1 MAEEP
6 EGGEPNLV
14 DENAMMDDHIIVEVA
29 MEDGVMNEDNVE
41 IVGVENME
49 VEDNVD
55 HVIEVVMEDGVM
67 DEGNVENME
76 VQMDDEVLPADV
88 EIVDVLPGEV
98 EEFMD
103 IFDDFNPEV
112 AVELPR
118 VRAPQVDR
126 PAGVQHPLPDRHDI
140 GPLNQVCRHCEARHF
155 NCERTST
162 GHFTLCCNNNQM
174 VIPEGPRRL
183 QQAPEFLQSLLVDDS
198 QIAIQYRRNIRTYN
212 NTLAFAA
219 FSTDLNQR
227 RLPGRGPRV
236 FTVHGQVYRRITNDV
251 VRDDGRRPSHCEL
264 YFLESGEANR
274 VRMNQNHQGQLNE
287 TVLTDLDTM
296 LRRTNPFAMAF
307 SNMRAVWLE
316 EQRIANANPL
326 VQPRRVTMH
335 LVADPNSDPRRYN
348 LPPTQ
353 VNEVSVVFAGNN
365 GQPPR
370 NLDLVVFDSN
380 PVNPEHRMQTLSY
393 GSQHAD
399 PMLYPLLFPHGELG
413 WHFELLQDEG
423 GRRNAVR
430 TRNTIK
436 EFGCYRVAIRY
447 EGNNDHR
454 HQKFSLIH
462 SGGLL
467 FQMYVCDQYVRM
479 ETNNLKFIVNNQ
491 RALFAEAYQG
501 LVDHINQQLNIEE
514 PVPVGRRMIL
524 PSTFTGGPR
533 YMKQSYQD
541 AMTIVRK
548 YGKPDLF
555 ITFTCNPG
563 WPEIVSNIG
572 KFSVASDRPEL
583 VARVFHAKL
592 KQLMSDVTENRVFGN
607 VDAYVYTVE
616 FQKRG
621 LPHAHI
627 LIILSDGYKLLTAE
641 DVDNVVCAE
650 LPEPADENNR
660 RLFTAVMSHMI
671 HGPCGQLN
679 RDSPCM
685 AEGMCLKKYPKAYSA
700 ETVYVSD
707 GGYPTYRRRD
717 NGIEALVRGHQVSNE
732 FVVAYNPYL
741 LAKYDA
747 HINVEVCSTV
757 KSVKY
762 LYKYVFKGHDMATV
776 EVQDCRNEIEK

>member
-1 MAEEP
+1 M
-6 EGGEPNLV
+6 
-14 DENAMMDDHIIVEVA
+14 DENAMMDDHIIEVV
-29 MEDGVMNEDNVE
+29 MEDGLMDEDNVE
-41 IVGVENME
+41 EHGDVENME
-49 VEDNVD
+49 VVMEDNVD
-55 HVIEVVMEDGVM
+55 HIIEVVMEDGVM
-67 DEGNVENME
+67 DEDNVEIVDVDNME

-88 EIVDVLPGEV
+88 EIVDVLPGEL
-98 EEFMD
+98 EFMD
-103 IFDDFNPEV
+103 IFHDFNPEV
-112 AVELPR
+112 DVELPR
-118 VRAPQVDR
+118 VHAPRVDR
-126 PAGVQHPLPDRHDI
+126 PASIRHPLPDRHDI
-140 GPLNQVCRHCEARHF
+140 GPLNAVCRHCEARHF
-155 NCERTST
+155 NCESTSR

-183 QQAPEFLQSLLVDDS
+183 QQAPELLQSLLVDDS
-198 QIAIQYRRNIRTYN
+198 RIATQFRKNIRRYN

-251 VRDDGRRPSHCEL
+251 VRNDDRHPSYCEL
-264 YFLESGEANR
+264 YFIESGEANR
-274 VRMNQNHQGQLNE
+274 VRMNQNHQGELNE

-296 LRRTNPFAMAF
+296 LRQTNPFAMAF

-380 PVNPEHRMQTLSY
+380 PVNPQHRMQNLSY

-413 WHFELLQDEG
+413 WHFELRQDDG
-423 GRRNAVR
+423 GRQNAVR
-430 TRNTIK
+430 TRNTIR
-436 EFGCYRVAIRY
+436 EFVCYRLAIRY

-462 SGGLL
+462 RAGFL
-467 FQMYVCDQYVRM
+467 FQQYVCDQYVRM
-479 ETNNLKFIVNNQ
+479 ETNNLRFIERNQ
-491 RALFAEAYQG
+491 GALFAEAYQG
-501 LVDHINQQLNIEE
+501 LVDHINQQLHIEE
-514 PVPVGRRMIL
+514 PAPVGRRTIL

-563 WPEIVSNIG
+563 WPEIVSNKG
-572 KFSVASDRPEL
+572 NHAEASDRPEL

-592 KQLMSDVTENRVFGN
+592 KQLMSDITENRVFGN

-627 LIILSDGYKLLTAE
+627 LIILSDGNKLLTAE
-641 DVDNVVCAE
+641 DVDDVVCAE
-650 LPEPADENNR
+650 LPDPADENNQ
-660 RLFTAVMSHMI
+660 RLFTAVTSHMI

-679 RDSPCM
+679 RNSPCM
-685 AEGMCLKKYPKAYSA
+685 AEGICLKKYPKAYSA

-717 NGIEALVRGHQVSNE
+717 NGIEALVRGHQISNE

-776 EVQDCRNEIEK
+776 EVQDRNEIEK

>member
-1 MAEEP
+1 MVPGVAEEP
-6 EGGEPNLV
+6 EGGDPMQLEVEMEVV
-14 DENAMMDDHIIVEVA
+14 DENAMMDDY
-29 MEDGVMNEDNVE
+29 
-41 IVGVENME
+41 
-49 VEDNVD
+49 
-55 HVIEVVMEDGVM
+55 IEVVMEDGVM
-67 DEGNVENME
+67 DEDNVEIVDVENME
-76 VQMDDEVLPADV
+76 VVMEDEDNVEIVVVHMDDEVLPADV
-88 EIVDVLPGEV
+88 EMIDALPGEL
-98 EEFMD
+98 EFMD
-103 IFDDFNPEV
+103 IIDEFDPGV

-118 VRAPQVDR
+118 VHAPQVDR
-126 PAGVQHPLPDRHDI
+126 PAGVQHPLPDQHDI

-155 NCERTST
+155 DCERASR

-183 QQAPEFLQSLLVDDS
+183 QQAPELLQSLLVDDS
-198 QIAIQYRRNIRTYN
+198 QIATQYRRDIRRYN

-251 VRDDGRRPSHCEL
+251 VRNDDTHPSYCEL
-264 YFLESGEANR
+264 YFIESGEANR
-274 VRMNQNHQGQLNE
+274 ARMNQNHQGVLNE
-287 TVLTDLDTM
+287 TVLADLDTM
-296 LRRTNPFAMAF
+296 LRQTNPFAMAF

-316 EQRIANANPL
+316 EQRIASANPL

-348 LPPTQ
+348 LPPAQ

-370 NLDLVVFDSN
+370 NLDLVVYDSN
-380 PVNPEHRMQTLSY
+380 PVNPQHRMQNLSY

-413 WHFELLQDEG
+413 WHFELRQNDG
-423 GRRNAVR
+423 GRQNAVR
-430 TRNTIK
+430 TRNTIR
-436 EFGCYRVAIRY
+436 EFVCHRLAICY
-447 EGNNDHR
+447 EGTNDQRHR
-454 HQKFSLIH
+454 QLSLIH
-462 SGGLL
+462 RGGFLL
-467 FQMYVCDQYVRM
+467 QQYVCDQYVRM
-479 ETNNLKFIVNNQ
+479 ETNNLRFIERNQ

-501 LVDHINQQLNIEE
+501 LVDHINQQLHIDE
-514 PVPVGRRMIL
+514 PAPVGRRMIL

-555 ITFTCNPG
+555 VTFTCNPG
-563 WPEIVSNIG
+563 WPEIVNNKG
-572 KFSVASDRPEL
+572 NHAVASDRPEL

-592 KQLMSDVTENRVFGN
+592 KQLMSDITENRVFGD

-627 LIILSDGYKLLTAE
+627 LIILSEGNKLLTAE
-641 DVDNVVCAE
+641 DVDDVVCAE
-650 LPEPADENNR
+650 LPDPADENNQ
-660 RLFTAVMSHMI
+660 RLFTAVTSHMI
-671 HGPCGQLN
+671 HGPCGPLN
-679 RDSPCM
+679 RNSPCM
-685 AEGMCLKKYPKAYSA
+685 AEGICLKKYPKAYSA

-707 GGYPTYRRRD
+707 GGYPTYRRPD
-717 NGIEALVRGHQVSNE
+717 NGIEAHVRGHQVSNE

-776 EVQDCRNEIEK
+776 EVQNRNEIEK

>member
-1 MAEEP
+1 MPGVAEEP
-6 EGGEPNLV
+6 EGGDPMQVEVEVV
-14 DENAMMDDHIIVEVA
+14 DEYAMMDDYIVEV
-29 MEDGVMNEDNVE
+29 VMDEDNVE
-41 IVGVENME
+41 YVD
-49 VEDNVD
+49 VED
-55 HVIEVVMEDGVM
+55 
-67 DEGNVENME
+67 ME
-76 VQMDDEVLPADV
+76 VQTDDEVLPADV
-88 EIVDVLPGEV
+88 EIVDVLPGEL
-98 EEFMD
+98 EFMD
-103 IFDDFNPEV
+103 IDFNPEV

-118 VRAPQVDR
+118 VNAPRVDR
-126 PAGVQHPLPDRHDI
+126 PAGVQHPLPDRHYI

-155 NCERTST
+155 NCERTSR

-174 VIPEGPRRL
+174 VIAEGPRRL
-183 QQAPEFLQSLLVDDS
+183 QEAPELLQSLLVDDS
-198 QIAIQYRRNIRTYN
+198 QIATQYRRDIRRYN

-251 VRDDGRRPSHCEL
+251 VRNDDRHPSYCEL
-264 YFLESGEANR
+264 YFIESGEANR
-274 VRMNQNHQGQLNE
+274 ARMNQNHQGELNE

-296 LRRTNPFAMAF
+296 LRQTNPFAMAF

-348 LPPTQ
+348 LPPAQ

-365 GQPPR
+365 GQPPG
-370 NLDLVVFDSN
+370 NLDLVVYDSN
-380 PVNPEHRMQTLSY
+380 PVNPQHRMQTLSY

-413 WHFELLQDEG
+413 WHFELRQDDG

-430 TRNTIK
+430 TRNTIR
-436 EFGCYRVAIRY
+436 EFVCHRLAIRY
-447 EGNNDHR
+447 EGTNDQRHR
-454 HQKFSLIH
+454 QLSLIH
-462 SGGLL
+462 RGGFLL
-467 FQMYVCDQYVRM
+467 QQYVCDQYVRM
-479 ETNNLKFIVNNQ
+479 ETNNLRFIERNQ

-501 LVDHINQQLNIEE
+501 LVDHINQQLHIDE
-514 PVPVGRRMIL
+514 PAPVGRRMIL

-563 WPEIVSNIG
+563 WPEIVNNKG
-572 KFSVASDRPEL
+572 NHAVASDRPEL

-592 KQLMSDVTENRVFGN
+592 KQLMSDITDNRVFGN

-627 LIILSDGYKLLTAE
+627 LIILSDGDKLLTAE
-641 DVDNVVCAE
+641 DVDDVVCAE
-650 LPEPADENNR
+650 LPDPADENNQ
-660 RLFTAVMSHMI
+660 RLFTAVTSHMI

-679 RDSPCM
+679 RNSPCM
-685 AEGMCLKKYPKAYSA
+685 AEGICLKKYPKAYSA

-707 GGYPTYRRRD
+707 GGYPTYRRPD
-717 NGIEALVRGHQVSNE
+717 NGIEALVRGHRVGNE

-776 EVQDCRNEIEK
+776 EVQDRNEIEK

>member
-1 MAEEP
+1 MPGVAEEP
-6 EGGEPNLV
+6 EGGDPMQVEVEVV
-14 DENAMMDDHIIVEVA
+14 DEYAMMDDYIVEV
-29 MEDGVMNEDNVE
+29 VMDEDNVE
-41 IVGVENME
+41 YVD
-49 VEDNVD
+49 VED
-55 HVIEVVMEDGVM
+55 
-67 DEGNVENME
+67 ME
-76 VQMDDEVLPADV
+76 VQTDDEVLPADV
-88 EIVDVLPGEV
+88 EIVDVLPGEL
-98 EEFMD
+98 EFMD
-103 IFDDFNPEV
+103 IDFNPEV

-118 VRAPQVDR
+118 VNAPRVDR
-126 PAGVQHPLPDRHDI
+126 PAGVQHPLPDRHYI

-155 NCERTST
+155 NCERTSR

-174 VIPEGPRRL
+174 VIAEGPRRL
-183 QQAPEFLQSLLVDDS
+183 QEAPELLQSLLVDDS
-198 QIAIQYRRNIRTYN
+198 QIATQYRRDIRRYN

-251 VRDDGRRPSHCEL
+251 VRNDDRHPSYCEL
-264 YFLESGEANR
+264 YFIESGEANR
-274 VRMNQNHQGQLNE
+274 ARMNQNHQGELNE

-296 LRRTNPFAMAF
+296 LRQTNPFAMAF

-348 LPPTQ
+348 LPPAQ

-365 GQPPR
+365 GQPPG
-370 NLDLVVFDSN
+370 NLDLVVYDSN
-380 PVNPEHRMQTLSY
+380 PVNPQHRMQTLSY

-413 WHFELLQDEG
+413 WHFELRQDDG

-430 TRNTIK
+430 TRNTIR
-436 EFGCYRVAIRY
+436 EFVCHRLAIRY
-447 EGNNDHR
+447 EGTNDQRHR
-454 HQKFSLIH
+454 QLSLIH
-462 SGGLL
+462 RGGFLL
-467 FQMYVCDQYVRM
+467 QQYVCDQYVRM
-479 ETNNLKFIVNNQ
+479 ETNNLRFIERNQ

-501 LVDHINQQLNIEE
+501 LVDHINQQLHIDE
-514 PVPVGRRMIL
+514 PAPVGRRMIL

-563 WPEIVSNIG
+563 WPEIVNNKG
-572 KFSVASDRPEL
+572 NHAVASDRPEL

-592 KQLMSDVTENRVFGN
+592 KQLMSDITENRVFGN

-627 LIILSDGYKLLTAE
+627 LIILSDGNKLLTAE
-641 DVDNVVCAE
+641 DVDDVVCAE
-650 LPEPADENNR
+650 LPDPADENNQ
-660 RLFTAVMSHMI
+660 RLFTAVTSHMI

-679 RDSPCM
+679 RNSPCM
-685 AEGMCLKKYPKAYSA
+685 AEGICLKKYPKAYSA

-707 GGYPTYRRRD
+707 GGYPTYRRPD

-776 EVQDCRNEIEK
+776 EVQDRNEIEK

>member
-1 MAEEP
+1 MPGVAEEP
-6 EGGEPNLV
+6 EGGDPMEVEVEVV
-14 DENAMMDDHIIVEVA
+14 DEYAMMDDYIVEV
-29 MEDGVMNEDNVE
+29 VMDEDNVE
-41 IVGVENME
+41 Y
-49 VEDNVD
+49 VD
-55 HVIEVVMEDGVM
+55 
-67 DEGNVENME
+67 VENME
-76 VQMDDEVLPADV
+76 VQTDDEVLPADV
-88 EIVDVLPGEV
+88 EIVDVLPGEL
-98 EEFMD
+98 EFMD
-103 IFDDFNPEV
+103 IDFNPEV

-118 VRAPQVDR
+118 VNAPRVDR
-126 PAGVQHPLPDRHDI
+126 PAGVQHPLPDRHYI

-155 NCERTST
+155 NCERTSR

-174 VIPEGPRRL
+174 VIAEGPRRL
-183 QQAPEFLQSLLVDDS
+183 QEAPELLQSLLVDDS
-198 QIAIQYRRNIRTYN
+198 QIATQYRRDIRRYN

-227 RLPGRGPRV
+227 RLPGRGPKV

-251 VRDDGRRPSHCEL
+251 VRNDDRHPSYCEL
-264 YFLESGEANR
+264 YFIESGEANR
-274 VRMNQNHQGQLNE
+274 ARMNQNHQGELNE

-296 LRRTNPFAMAF
+296 LRQTNPFAMAF

-348 LPPTQ
+348 LPPAQ

-365 GQPPR
+365 GQPPG
-370 NLDLVVFDSN
+370 NLDLVVYDSN
-380 PVNPEHRMQTLSY
+380 PVNPQHRMQTLSY

-413 WHFELLQDEG
+413 WHFELRQDDG

-430 TRNTIK
+430 TRNTIR
-436 EFGCYRVAIRY
+436 EFVCHRLAIRY
-447 EGNNDHR
+447 EGTNDQRHR
-454 HQKFSLIH
+454 QLSLIH
-462 SGGLL
+462 RGGFLL
-467 FQMYVCDQYVRM
+467 QQYVCDQYVRM
-479 ETNNLKFIVNNQ
+479 ETNNLRFIERNQ

-501 LVDHINQQLNIEE
+501 LVDHINQQLHIDE
-514 PVPVGRRMIL
+514 PAPVGRRMIL

-563 WPEIVSNIG
+563 WPEIVNNKG
-572 KFSVASDRPEL
+572 NHAVASDRPEL

-592 KQLMSDVTENRVFGN
+592 KQLMSDITENRVFGN

-627 LIILSDGYKLLTAE
+627 LIILSDGNKLLTAE
-641 DVDNVVCAE
+641 DVDDVVCAE
-650 LPEPADENNR
+650 LPDPADENNQ
-660 RLFTAVMSHMI
+660 RLFTAVTSHMI

-679 RDSPCM
+679 RNSPCM
-685 AEGMCLKKYPKAYSA
+685 AEGICLKKYPKAYSA

-707 GGYPTYRRRD
+707 GGYPTYRRPD
-717 NGIEALVRGHQVSNE
+717 NGIEALVRGHRVGNE

-776 EVQDCRNEIEK
+776 EVQDRNEIEK

>member
-1 MAEEP
+1 MPGVAEEP
-6 EGGEPNLV
+6 EGGDPMEVEVEVV
-14 DENAMMDDHIIVEVA
+14 DEYAMMDDYIVEV
-29 MEDGVMNEDNVE
+29 VMDEDNVE
-41 IVGVENME
+41 YVD
-49 VEDNVD
+49 VED
-55 HVIEVVMEDGVM
+55 
-67 DEGNVENME
+67 ME
-76 VQMDDEVLPADV
+76 VQTDDEVLPADV
-88 EIVDVLPGEV
+88 EIVDVLPGEL
-98 EEFMD
+98 EFMD
-103 IFDDFNPEV
+103 IDFNPEV

-118 VRAPQVDR
+118 VNAPRVDR
-126 PAGVQHPLPDRHDI
+126 PAGVQHPLPDRHYI

-155 NCERTST
+155 NCERTSR

-174 VIPEGPRRL
+174 VIAEGPRRL
-183 QQAPEFLQSLLVDDS
+183 QEAPELLQSLLVDDS
-198 QIAIQYRRNIRTYN
+198 QIATQYRRDIRRYN

-227 RLPGRGPRV
+227 RLPGRGPKV

-251 VRDDGRRPSHCEL
+251 VRNDDRHPSYCEL
-264 YFLESGEANR
+264 YFIESGEANR
-274 VRMNQNHQGQLNE
+274 ARMNQNHQGELNE

-296 LRRTNPFAMAF
+296 LRQTNPFAMAF

-348 LPPTQ
+348 LPPAQ

-365 GQPPR
+365 GQPPG
-370 NLDLVVFDSN
+370 NLDLVVYDSN
-380 PVNPEHRMQTLSY
+380 PVNPQHRMQTLSY

-413 WHFELLQDEG
+413 WHFELRQDDG

-430 TRNTIK
+430 TRNTIR
-436 EFGCYRVAIRY
+436 EFVCHRLAIRY
-447 EGNNDHR
+447 EGTNDQRHR
-454 HQKFSLIH
+454 QLSLIH
-462 SGGLL
+462 RGGFLL
-467 FQMYVCDQYVRM
+467 QQYVCDQYVRM
-479 ETNNLKFIVNNQ
+479 ETNNLRFIERNQ

-501 LVDHINQQLNIEE
+501 LVDHINQQLHIDE
-514 PVPVGRRMIL
+514 PAPVGRRMIL

-563 WPEIVSNIG
+563 WPEIVNNKG
-572 KFSVASDRPEL
+572 NHAVASDRPEL

-592 KQLMSDVTENRVFGN
+592 KQLMSDITDNRVFGN

-627 LIILSDGYKLLTAE
+627 LIILSDGNKLLTAE
-641 DVDNVVCAE
+641 DVDDVVSAE
-650 LPEPADENNR
+650 LPDPADENNQ
-660 RLFTAVMSHMI
+660 RLFTAVTSHMI

-679 RDSPCM
+679 RNSPCM
-685 AEGMCLKKYPKAYSA
+685 AEGICLKKYPKAYSA

-707 GGYPTYRRRD
+707 GGYPTYRRPD
-717 NGIEALVRGHQVSNE
+717 NGIEALVRGHRVGNE

-776 EVQDCRNEIEK
+776 EVQDRNEIEK

>member
-1 MAEEP
+1 MQVEVEV
-6 EGGEPNLV
+6 V
-14 DENAMMDDHIIVEVA
+14 DEYAMMDDYIV
-29 MEDGVMNEDNVE
+29 
-41 IVGVENME
+41 
-49 VEDNVD
+49 
-55 HVIEVVMEDGVM
+55 EVVMEDGVM
-67 DEGNVENME
+67 DEDNVEFVDVENME
-76 VQMDDEVLPADV
+76 VQTDDEVLPADV
-88 EIVDVLPGEV
+88 EIVDVLPGEL
-98 EEFMD
+98 EFMD
-103 IFDDFNPEV
+103 IDFNPEV

-118 VRAPQVDR
+118 VNAPRVDR
-126 PAGVQHPLPDRHDI
+126 PAGVQHPLPDRHYI

-155 NCERTST
+155 NCERTSR

-174 VIPEGPRRL
+174 VIAEGPRRL
-183 QQAPEFLQSLLVDDS
+183 QEAPELLQSLLVDDS
-198 QIAIQYRRNIRTYN
+198 QIATQYRRDIRRYN

-251 VRDDGRRPSHCEL
+251 VRNDDRHPSYCEL
-264 YFLESGEANR
+264 YFIESGEANR
-274 VRMNQNHQGQLNE
+274 ARMNQNRQGELNE

-296 LRRTNPFAMAF
+296 LRQTNPFAMAF

-348 LPPTQ
+348 LPPAQ

-365 GQPPR
+365 GQPPG
-370 NLDLVVFDSN
+370 NLDLVVYDSN
-380 PVNPEHRMQTLSY
+380 PVNPQHRIQTLSY
-393 GSQHAD
+393 GFQHAD

-413 WHFELLQDEG
+413 WHFELRQDDG

-430 TRNTIK
+430 TRNTIR
-436 EFGCYRVAIRY
+436 EFVCHRLAIRY
-447 EGNNDHR
+447 EGTNDQRHR
-454 HQKFSLIH
+454 KLSLIH
-462 SGGLL
+462 RGGFLL
-467 FQMYVCDQYVRM
+467 QQYVCDQYVRM
-479 ETNNLKFIVNNQ
+479 ETNNLRFIERNQ

-501 LVDHINQQLNIEE
+501 LVDHINQQLHIDE
-514 PVPVGRRMIL
+514 PAPVGRRMIL

-563 WPEIVSNIG
+563 WPEIVNNKG
-572 KFSVASDRPEL
+572 NHAVASDRPEL

-592 KQLMSDVTENRVFGN
+592 KQLMSDITDNRVFGN

-627 LIILSDGYKLLTAE
+627 LIILSDGNKLLTAE
-641 DVDNVVCAE
+641 DVDDVVCAE
-650 LPEPADENNR
+650 LPDPADENNQ
-660 RLFTAVMSHMI
+660 RLFTAVTSHMI

-679 RDSPCM
+679 RNSPCM
-685 AEGMCLKKYPKAYSA
+685 AEGICLKKYPKAYSA
-700 ETVYVSD
+700 ETVYISD
-707 GGYPTYRRRD
+707 CGYPTYRQPD

-776 EVQDCRNEIEK
+776 EVQDRNEIEK